1 LRIAAKVVRDRSAE
15 IRWVREVMEMCL
27 RFAYFYFMG
36 GDPDRIRATAPR
48 HVAHWRGLGLT
59 DYLGGPFEDRTS
71 GLITFSA
78 GDATEAQHA
87 VETDPFVVE
96 SLIGSSWLKHWIPE

>member
-1 LRIAAKVVRDRSAE
+1 MRDRPVE
-15 IRWVREVMEMCL
+15 VRWVRDVVDMSS
-27 RFAYFYFMG
+27 RFAYFYFMS

-48 HVAHWRGLGLT
+48 HVAHWKGLGLK
-59 DYLGGPFEDRTS
+59 DYLGGPFEDRTG

-78 GDATEAQHA
+78 DDATEAQHA

-96 SLIGSSWLKHWIPE
+96 RLVGPSWLKHWIPE